1 MIPGKRI
8 AAALMK
14 KVDSQPD
21 HRRSGDGSEL
31 NGGT

>member
-1 MIPGKRI
+1 MIPEKRI

-14 KVDSQPD
+14 KVDYQPD
-21 HRRSGDGSEL
+21 HPHSGDGSEL

>member
-1 MIPGKRI
+1 MTSEKRI

-21 HRRSGDGSEL
+21 HRHSGDGSEL